1 MIIFIGY
8 IGGNSQ
14 FITKVDNRV
23 ELNKTIEYELD
34 NKEFTSRSKD
44 GLKGVFTR
52 ERKLPLKNLIVL
64 IMSSCS
70 SIQRDLDRFY
80 KSVNNSDFNI
90 REVTKSAFSQARK
103 KLNPWAFKRL
113 NEVVVKSFYENNE
126 VYTWY
131 GMRVMAVDGT
141 RLVLPNHPT
150 VKEEFGVHS
159 FGPNADSE
167 RSLALSSV
175 FYDVLNLVAVDSQ
188 MAPYASSERD
198 LLYKHLEFA
207 REEEDLILLDRGYPS
222 MALFFLLS
230 AKKLQFCVRMKDNWW
245 LEVAKFNKGGLNEQI
260 VTFKLPKKDRKLLKD
275 FPEWHDK
282 QIKCRLIKVE
292 LDSGENEILCTSLID
307 MEKYEYEDFIQLY
320 HYRWSEEEA
329 YKLLK
334 CRVEVENFS
343 GKNVI
348 AVKQDFYAKMF
359 LLTLCAAY
367 AHPIEEK
374 VRQEYKANENRKYD
388 QKINRTNAIAM
399 TRDILISVFI
409 KRDYGAAIRAFDDV
423 VSKTREIIRPG
434 RSNERSH
441 RPKKLYSMNY
451 KRL

>member
-8 IGGNSQ
+8 KGGNSQ
-14 FITKVDNRV
+14 SITKIDNRV
-23 ELNKTIEYELD
+23 KLNNILEYELD

-52 ERKLPLKNLIVL
+52 ERKLPLKNLLVL

-80 KSVNNSDFNI
+80 KSLNNSDFNI
-90 REVTKSAFSQARK
+90 RKATKSAFSQARK

-113 NEVVVKSFYENNE
+113 NEVTVNTFYENNE
-126 VYTWY
+126 VYTWN
-131 GMRVMAVDGT
+131 GMRVMAVDGS
-141 RLVLPNHPT
+141 RLILPNHPT
-150 VKEEFGVHS
+150 VKEEFGVHA

-167 RSLALSSV
+167 RSLALCSV
-175 FYDVLNLVAVDSQ
+175 FYDVLNLLAVDSQ
-188 MAPYASSERD
+188 IAPYASSERD
-198 LLYKHLEFA
+198 LFYKHLEYA
-207 REEEDLILLDRGYPS
+207 KEEDLILLDRGYPS
-222 MALFFLLS
+222 MALFFLLL
-230 AKKLQFCVRMKDNWW
+230 AKNLHFCVRMKDNWW
-245 LEVAKFNKGGLNEQI
+245 LEVDKFNKSGLNEQI

-275 FPEWHDK
+275 FPEWYDK
-282 QIKCRLIKVE
+282 EIKCRLIKVE
-292 LDSGENEILCTSLID
+292 LPTGENEILCTSLTD
-307 MEKYEYEDFIQLY
+307 MEKYLHEDFIQLY
-320 HYRWSEEEA
+320 HYRWNEEEA
-329 YKLLK
+329 FKLLK

-343 GKNVI
+343 GKTAT

-367 AHPIEEK
+367 AHPIDEK
-374 VRQEYKANENRKYD
+374 VREEYKANENRKYD

-399 TRDILISVFI
+399 TKDVLIAVFI
-409 KRDYGAAIRAFDDV
+409 KKEYGAAIRAFDDLV
-423 VSKTREIIRPG
+423 AKTREIIRPG
-434 RSNERSH
+434 RSNERNH

>member
-8 IGGNSQ
+8 IGGNTQS
-14 FITKVDNRV
+14 ITKVDNRV

-52 ERKLPLKNLIVL
+52 DRKLPLKNLIVL

-113 NEVVVKSFYENNE
+113 NEVVVKSFYLNNE

-175 FYDVLNLVAVDSQ
+175 FYDVLNLLAVDSQ

-245 LEVAKFNKGGLNEQI
+245 LEVDKFNKGGLNEQI
-260 VTFKLPKKDRKLLKD
+260 VTFKLPKKDRRLLKD

-282 QIKCRLIKVE
+282 EIKCRLIKVE

-374 VRQEYKANENRKYD
+374 VREEYKANENRKYD

-434 RSNERSH
+434 RSNERKH
-441 RPKKLYSMNY
+441 RLKKLYSMNY

>member
-1 MIIFIGY
+1 MFIFTGY
-8 IGGNSQ
+8 KGGNSQ
-14 FITKVDNRV
+14 CVTKEDNRV
-23 ELNKTIEYELD
+23 KLNKNIEYELD

-52 ERKLPLKNLIVL
+52 ERKLPLKNLLVL

-80 KSVNNSDFNI
+80 KSLNNSDFNI
-90 REVTKSAFSQARK
+90 RKATKSAFSQARN

-113 NEVVVKSFYENNE
+113 NEVTVNTFYENNE
-126 VYTWY
+126 VYTWNC
-131 GMRVMAVDGT
+131 MRVMAVDGS

-150 VKEEFGVHS
+150 VKEEFGVHE

-167 RSLALSSV
+167 QSLALCSV
-175 FYDVLNLVAVDSQ
+175 FYDVLNLLAVDSQ
-188 MAPYASSERD
+188 IAPYASSERN
-198 LLYKHLEFA
+198 LLYKHLEYSK
-207 REEEDLILLDRGYPS
+207 ENDLLLLDRGYPS
-222 MALFFLLS
+222 MALFFLLL
-230 AKKLQFCVRMKDNWW
+230 AKNLHFCVRMKDNWW
-245 LEVAKFNKGGLNEQI
+245 LEVDKFNKSGLKEQI

-275 FPEWHDK
+275 FPKWYDK
-282 QIKCRLIKVE
+282 EIKCRLIKVE
-292 LDSGENEILCTSLID
+292 LPTGENEILCTSLTD
-307 MEKYEYEDFIQLY
+307 MEKYVHDDFIQLY
-320 HYRWSEEEA
+320 HYRWNEEEA
-329 YKLLK
+329 FKLLK

-343 GKNVI
+343 GKTAT

-367 AHPIEEK
+367 AHPIDEK
-374 VRQEYKANENRKYD
+374 VREEYKANENRKYD

-399 TRDILISVFI
+399 TKDILIAVFI
-409 KRDYGAAIRAFDDV
+409 KKEYAQAIRAFDDV
-423 VSKTREIIRPG
+423 VAKTREIIRPG
-434 RSNERSH
+434 RSNERNH

>member
-1 MIIFIGY
+1 LFIFIGY
-8 IGGNSQ
+8 KGGNSQ
-14 FITKVDNRV
+14 CVTKEDNRV
-23 ELNKTIEYELD
+23 KLNKEIEYELD
-34 NKEFTSRSKD
+34 NKGFTSRSKD

-52 ERKLPLKNLIVL
+52 ERKLPLKNLLVL

-80 KSVNNSDFNI
+80 KSLNNSDFNI
-90 REVTKSAFSQARK
+90 RKATKSAFTQARK

-113 NEVVVKSFYENNE
+113 NEVTVETFYENNE

-131 GMRVMAVDGT
+131 GLRVMAVDGS
-141 RLVLPNHPT
+141 RLVLPNHHT

-167 RSLALSSV
+167 RSLALCSV
-175 FYDVLNLVAVDSQ
+175 FYDVLNLLAVDSQ
-188 MAPYASSERD
+188 IAPYASSERD

-207 REEEDLILLDRGYPS
+207 REEDLILLDRGYPS
-222 MALFFLLS
+222 MALFFLLL
-230 AKKLQFCVRMKDNWW
+230 AKNLHFCVRMKDNWW
-245 LEVAKFNKGGLNEQI
+245 LEVDKFNKSGVNEQI

-275 FPEWHDK
+275 FPEWYDK
-282 QIKCRLIKVE
+282 EIKCRLIKVE
-292 LDSGENEILCTSLID
+292 LATGENEILCTSLTD
-307 MEKYEYEDFIQLY
+307 MDKYLYDDFIQLY
-320 HYRWSEEEA
+320 HFRWNEEEA

-343 GKNVI
+343 GKTAT

-367 AHPIEEK
+367 AHPIDEK
-374 VRQEYKANENRKYD
+374 VREEYKANENRKYD

-399 TRDILISVFI
+399 TKDILIAVFI
-409 KRDYGAAIRAFDDV
+409 KREYTTAIRAFDDV
-423 VSKTREIIRPG
+423 VKKTREIIRPG
-434 RSNERSH
+434 RSNERNH